1 MKAPL
6 ISQSSKQLDALVDAD
21 VQAEAFRQAR
31 EARRAELFE
40 DYVELIDDLL
50 RDGGE
55 ARQVDIACRL
65 GVAQPTV
72 ARMLRRLIEEGLVS
86 RRPYRGVFL
95 TDKGR
100 ALAEQSRAR
109 HEIVERFL
117 IDLGV
122 SMEVARRD
130 AEGIE
135 HHVSKDTLEAFRR
148 FSKTKSR

>member
-1 MKAPL
+1 LKAPV
-6 ISQSSKQLDALVDAD
+6 ISQSSKQPDALVDAD

-72 ARMLRRLIEEGLVS
+72 ARMLRRLIEEDLVS

-95 TDKGR
+95 TEKGR

-148 FSKTKSR
+148 FSETRSG